1 MIMEVFTT
9 HLDHNL
15 IVNMKKTRI
24 KQRQQ
29 NDIDSKLNAFDYLKS
44 LSQEAKDLMDEIE
57 DANDDIDNDKLL
69 FIGSNRGNCNFNTFR
84 MPSNFLSSIYNG
96 QLH

>member
-1 MIMEVFTT
+1 MEVFTT

-15 IVNMKKTRI
+15 IVNMIKTRI
-24 KQRQQ
+24 KQEQQ
-29 NDIDSKLNAFDYLKS
+29 NDIDLKLNVFDYLKS
-44 LSQEAKDLMDEIE
+44 LSQEEKDLMDEIE

-96 QLH
+96 QIN

>member
-1 MIMEVFTT
+1 MEVFTT

-29 NDIDSKLNAFDYLKS
+29 NDIDSKLNVFDYLKS
-44 LSQEAKDLMDEIE
+44 LRQEAKDLMDEIE

>member
-1 MIMEVFTT
+1 MEVFTT

-29 NDIDSKLNAFDYLKS
+29 NDIDSKLNVFDYLKS
-44 LSQEAKDLMDEIE
+44 LRQEAKDLMDEIE

-69 FIGSNRGNCNFNTFR
+69 FIGSNRENCNFNTFR